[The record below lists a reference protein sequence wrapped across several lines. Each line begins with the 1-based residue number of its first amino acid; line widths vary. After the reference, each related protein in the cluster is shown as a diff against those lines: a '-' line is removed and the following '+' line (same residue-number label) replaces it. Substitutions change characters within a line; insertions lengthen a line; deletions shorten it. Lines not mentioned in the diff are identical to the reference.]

1 MFKKFDEKESVS
13 GITQLKSSVQKGI
26 RRTILETYPT
36 LEQDHLDE
44 FMPKKDTYRVVKC
57 HDRLELLINAEGTLL
72 FFKHRDGPWIPTL
85 RLLQQY
91 PYMLVPQTVDKV
103 TNHTN
108 FDSKVSPRER
118 FTLKCPLQSI
128 YLSILNFVIHL
139 SGCYKV
145 CFVWCKHNVSRAYAS
160 KCKNDSS

>member
-26 RRTILETYPT
+26 RRTISETYPT

-91 PYMLVPQTVDKV
+91 PYILVPQTVDKV
-103 TNHTN
+103 TNHTYLGN
-108 FDSKVSPRER
+108 VPIILKIPHQYNCLYY
-118 FTLKCPLQSI
+118 TL
-128 YLSILNFVIHL
+128 
-139 SGCYKV
+139 
-145 CFVWCKHNVSRAYAS
+145 
-160 KCKNDSS
+160 

>member
-36 LEQDHLDE
+36 LEDEHLDE

-57 HDRLELLINAEGTLL
+57 HERLELLVNAAGTLL
-72 FFKHRDGPWIPTL
+72 FFKQRDGPWIPTL

-91 PYMLVPQTVDKV
+91 PYMLVPQRVDKV
-103 TNHTN
+103 SYKSSYINQIELKITIVT
-108 FDSKVSPRER
+108 VSNP
-118 FTLKCPLQSI
+118 S
-128 YLSILNFVIHL
+128 LSVP
-139 SGCYKV
+139 
-145 CFVWCKHNVSRAYAS
+145 
-160 KCKNDSS
+160 

>member
-36 LEQDHLDE
+36 LEDEHLDE

-57 HDRLELLINAEGTLL
+57 HERLELLVNAAGTLL
-72 FFKHRDGPWIPTL
+72 FFKQRDGPWIPTL

-91 PYMLVPQTVDKV
+91 PYMLVPQRVDKV
-103 TNHTN
+103 SYESSNKIKLNYQRKENSPSCNFSIGPVLNTTN
-108 FDSKVSPRER
+108 
-118 FTLKCPLQSI
+118 
-128 YLSILNFVIHL
+128 
-139 SGCYKV
+139 
-145 CFVWCKHNVSRAYAS
+145 KHGTQ
-160 KCKNDSS
+160 KIIW

>member
-36 LEQDHLDE
+36 LEDEHLDE

-57 HDRLELLINAEGTLL
+57 HERLELLVNAAGTLL
-72 FFKHRDGPWIPTL
+72 FFKQRDGPWIPTL

-91 PYMLVPQTVDKV
+91 PYMLVPQRVDKV
-103 TNHTN
+103 SYKSSYKNQIEL
-108 FDSKVSPRER
+108 SK
-118 FTLKCPLQSI
+118 KI
-128 YLSILNFVIHL
+128 YYFNTV
-139 SGCYKV
+139 
-145 CFVWCKHNVSRAYAS
+145 
-160 KCKNDSS
+160 